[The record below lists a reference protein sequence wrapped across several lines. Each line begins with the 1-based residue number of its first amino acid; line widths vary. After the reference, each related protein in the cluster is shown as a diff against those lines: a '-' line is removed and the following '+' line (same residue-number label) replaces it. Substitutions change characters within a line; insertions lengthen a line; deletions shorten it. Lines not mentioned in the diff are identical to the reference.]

1 MKYILL
7 FEAFKS
13 EILSATL
20 NHLSQTGRGIF
31 LDEIDKISGAID
43 FPKSEI
49 TDEFFSYVPNVGDK
63 AKNIGTDISLEDD
76 NCLKFWFDIKG
87 NYIATTTVRK
97 GAGGS
102 KEGYKVVDTY
112 TSLTK
117 LLEDSKPQL
126 IEENDKFRYIP
137 GKIKTGDKFWIKL
150 ESIYLLATAYIQTI
164 FNIQNQV
171 SQNSLYMIQN
181 YNDGSTPD
189 SLKYLTN
196 RSGAYSIESEVN
208 LEDGTTLYVLDNGKK
223 IISENWKQYG
233 DYSWMITSRGD
244 FQGNPELLEPTG
256 DKVIERKENL
266 LYYWYDKRINIDTN
280 GNFEEFIKKAH
291 FALVLDFKK
300 LQESNYKKK
309 SEIGKERE
317 ELKKGLITSDK
328 HAEIKKMNIQ
338 RYFDKISQKIK
349 IDPEFNNLDAMFWK
363 IFNRRTILIDVL
375 NETTSMDEYYRF
387 ISRISEFITE
397 REYEPEMLESRIN
410 YLLGNITGG
419 VKKAYLNSSKEVSKY
434 SDSESDLRRYLNSER
449 SRYPEIVD
457 KVLIFLDKFLE
468 VCESFAKDVSLF
480 EKESID
486 DLEILKL
493 KLKSVKELYESI
505 SYSTFRSF
513 LSEIFVG
520 WNKIFRNPNFQY
532 LLSWSSK
539 DEILN
544 RIERG
549 TNELEKFKKQIN
561 KLI

>member
-13 EILSATL
+13 EMLSATL

-63 AKNIGTDISLEDD
+63 AINIGTDISLEDD

-87 NYIATTTVRK
+87 NFIATTTVRK
-97 GAGGS
+97 GAGGG

-112 TSLTK
+112 TSLHK
-117 LLEDSKPQL
+117 LLDDTKPLL
-126 IEENDKFRYIP
+126 IEENGKFSYIP

-189 SLKYLTN
+189 SLQYLTN

-244 FQGNPELLEPTG
+244 YQGNPELLEPTS
-256 DKVIERKENL
+256 DKLEQRKENL
-266 LYYWYDKRINIDTN
+266 LYYWYDKRINIDTH
-280 GNFEEFIKKAH
+280 GDFEEVIKKAH

-300 LQESNYKKK
+300 LKESNYKKK

-338 RYFDKISQKIK
+338 RYLDKISQKIQ
-349 IDPEFNNLDAMFWK
+349 IDPEFKNLDDMFWK

-375 NETTSMDEYYRF
+375 NDTASIDEYYRF

-397 REYEPEMLESRIN
+397 REYEPDMPERRIN

-419 VKKAYLNSSKEVSKY
+419 VKKAYLNSSKEASKY
-434 SDSESDLRRYLNSER
+434 SESESDLRRYLNSER
-449 SRYPEIVD
+449 SGYPEIVD
-457 KVLIFLDKFLE
+457 KMLIFLDKFLE
-468 VCESFAKDVSLF
+468 VCDGFAKDVSLF

-493 KLKSVKELYESI
+493 KLKNVKELYESS
-505 SYSTFRSF
+505 SYSRFRLF
-513 LSEIFVG
+513 LSDIFVG
-520 WNKIFRNPNFQY
+520 WNKKFRNLNLDN

-539 DEILN
+539 DEILK
-544 RIERG
+544 RIESG